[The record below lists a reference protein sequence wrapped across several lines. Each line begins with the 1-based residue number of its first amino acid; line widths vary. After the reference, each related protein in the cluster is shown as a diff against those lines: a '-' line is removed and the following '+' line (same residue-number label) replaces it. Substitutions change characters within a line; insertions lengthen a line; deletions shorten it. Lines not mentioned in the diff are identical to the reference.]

1 MKRTS
6 VCLTVVSALL
16 ASGLLAQTRSSFDV
30 ASVKRQSAAPASFAE
45 ARVIRGQG
53 RFRMNKPLKGFIVD
67 SYNLDPAQIIG
78 GPAWAE
84 SDVFTIDARTRQD
97 ATADD
102 MKAMMRSLLED
113 RFHLKAHHEQRP
125 LAHFDLVLARSDGK
139 LGPGVVPGGTCT
151 PEDRPKVAMPP
162 EAEQARKQFFCG
174 TTAAVVEL
182 MSTALEAL
190 VVDRTGLTG
199 RFSFNI
205 YSSPEAVGRLRPAT
219 PVSSVDP
226 SLPSLPAA
234 VREQLGFNV
243 ESTKSP
249 VDVLVID
256 SVDPPT
262 EN

>member
-1 MKRTS
+1 LYHVHPITKEHRDEKDKCLPDRRIRAARKR
-6 VCLTVVSALL
+6 
-16 ASGLLAQTRSSFDV
+16 
-30 ASVKRQSAAPASFAE
+30 AAGA
-45 ARVIRGQG
+45 
-53 RFRMNKPLKGFIVD
+53 
-67 SYNLDPAQIIG
+67 
-78 GPAWAE
+78 
-84 SDVFTIDARTRQD
+84 DA
-97 ATADD
+97 
-102 MKAMMRSLLED
+102 
-113 RFHLKAHHEQRP
+113 
-125 LAHFDLVLARSDGK
+125 V
-139 LGPGVVPGGTCT
+139 VVPGGTCT
-151 PEDRPKVAMPP
+151 PEDRAKVAMPP

-234 VREQLGFNV
+234 VREQLGFKV